1 MTSEVVAAVAAL
13 VVQLSPRRD
22 TPDRT
27 ALSEMVSS
35 PGTSLLVVRDPDAGI
50 VGMLTLVTFRIPTQR
65 CAWIEDVVVHER
77 ARGRGLGE
85 MLIRAALR
93 IAEQA
98 GAETV
103 NLTSSPEREAAN
115 RLYQRL
121 GFLTRETNLYRFE
134 LS

>member
-1 MTSEVVAAVAAL
+1 M
-13 VVQLSPRRD
+13 R
-22 TPDRT
+22 
-27 ALSEMVSS
+27 
-35 PGTSLLVVRDPDAGI
+35 GI